1 MEIFDPNEPA
11 TADSNIFGLP
21 YALPEAELVILPIPW
36 DVTVSYKEGA
46 SKGPAAVFDASKQV
60 DLFLRDVP
68 QAWNAKIAMGGIPK
82 AWKKKNKALRKLA
95 IKYLDEYTSGNVSER
110 AMHARDQINA
120 ESRFL
125 NEYLRNEALQWIG
138 EGKLVAV
145 LGGDHSTPLGLVQAL
160 AETHSAFSILQIDA
174 HCDLRN
180 AYEGFTYSH
189 ASISHNYL
197 TLPQVERLTQ
207 VGIRD
212 LCQQEFDAIN
222 AAGDR
227 VKVYYDEDMQ
237 AAMSEG
243 QTWNQIQKDI
253 VNSLGEK
260 VYISFD
266 IDGLSPELCPNTGT
280 PVPGGLSFW
289 QAQSLI
295 REIAAS
301 GRKIIGF
308 DLVEVAPGADEWDA
322 NVGARILFRMAHEC
336 IRSNRTSKKEKIP
349 PVKRQVKPKAA
360 VNKSSAA
367 TARAAKATA
376 AKATAAKA
384 TAAKAT
390 AGMAPKA
397 TTTRKV
403 TKSAPKM
410 PVKASTTK
418 TSRKTSTGTA
428 SGTAGATARN
438 KKA

>member
-46 SKGPAAVFDASKQV
+46 SKGPAAVFEASKQV

-68 QAWNAKIAMGGIPK
+68 QAWNAKISMAGIPK
-82 AWKKKNKALRKLA
+82 AWKKKNKTLRKLA
-95 IKYLDEYTSGNVSER
+95 VKYLNEYMEGAVSER
-110 AMHARDQINA
+110 ALHSRDQINA
-120 ESRFL
+120 ECRFL
-125 NEYLRNEALQWIG
+125 NEYLRNEALQWIE

-160 AETHSAFSILQIDA
+160 AETHASFSILQIDA
-174 HCDLRN
+174 HCDLRV

-197 TLPQVERLTQ
+197 ALPQVERLTQ

-212 LCQQEFDAIN
+212 LCQQEFETIAS
-222 AAGDR
+222 AGDR
-227 VKVYYDEDMQ
+227 VKVYYDEDLQ
-237 AAMSEG
+237 SALANG
-243 QTWNQIQKDI
+243 QNWAELQSDI
-253 VNSLGEK
+253 VESLGDK

-280 PVPGGLSFW
+280 PVPGGLSFY
-289 QAQSLI
+289 QAQALI
-295 REIAAS
+295 QQIAAS

-322 NVGARILFRMAHEC
+322 NVGARMLFRMAQEC
-336 IRSNRTSKKEKIP
+336 IRSNRVTVAKTTPKKNANP
-349 PVKRQVKPKAA
+349 RPKATA
-360 VNKSSAA
+360 KSVTKTPAKRTEKAA
-367 TARAAKATA
+367 TTTASAKAAKAT
-376 AKATAAKA
+376 T
-384 TAAKAT
+384 T
-390 AGMAPKA
+390 AGKPSPA
-397 TTTRKV
+397 R
-403 TKSAPKM
+403 SA
-410 PVKASTTK
+410 
-418 TSRKTSTGTA
+418 
-428 SGTAGATARN
+428 